1 MQFMTQKIQSFIL
14 LAAALP
20 ALAACEPTPTEPAA
34 TNPQDVFFERLNLLC
49 NKAYSGSLVS
59 SQEADAEM
67 AGKPMTMH
75 VTNCTRN
82 EVYIPFHIGASDGTW
97 DRSRTWIITRTA
109 DGIRLKH
116 RHRHEDGT
124 LDSVTNY
131 GGDTAGKGSET
142 RQEFPVD
149 AETIASFKAN
159 DLEQSVTN
167 TWAMEISPPGKK
179 DAKFAYELRRPD
191 TADGRHFRVEF
202 DLSKPVDI
210 PPPAWGE

>member
-59 SQEADAEM
+59 S
-67 AGKPMTMH
+67 
-75 VTNCTRN
+75 
-82 EVYIPFHIGASDGTW
+82 VYIPFHIGANDGKW

-131 GGDTAGKGSET
+131 GGDTAGKGRET

-167 TWAMEISPPGKK
+167 T
-179 DAKFAYELRRPD
+179 
-191 TADGRHFRVEF
+191 
-202 DLSKPVDI
+202 
-210 PPPAWGE
+210 